1 MQITQ
6 IEDMEKLKFM
16 VEVAAGLFNLD
27 AMMCLTDQTKFL
39 AYKKG
44 KTIDVST
51 MIGQDISK
59 DDPLIKAMT
68 TNQVVTVEV
77 PSHVYGYAFKSI
89 CIPVVLKDK
98 VIGSIGIGISTN
110 VENSNLEAI
119 HELLKINDAL
129 KQNLSGLSS
138 ITSQTKM
145 LSLNASIE
153 AARAGEH
160 GRGFAVVAQ
169 EVNKLAENSN
179 KVLIQTHETLSQLDP
194 VVQKLKM
201 NANRF

>member
-1 MQITQ
+1 MQINQ
-6 IEDMEKLKFM
+6 IEDLEKLKFT

-44 KTIDVST
+44 KTIDTST
-51 MIGQDISK
+51 VIGQEIPK
-59 DDPLIKAMT
+59 DDPLITAMK
-68 TNQVVTVEV
+68 TNKVITVEV
-77 PSHVYGYAFKSI
+77 PSHVYGYAFKAI
-89 CIPVVLKDK
+89 CIPVILKDK
-98 VIGSIGIGISTN
+98 VIGAIGIGISTG

-119 HELLKINDAL
+119 NELLKINDDL

-153 AARAGEH
+153 AARAGEQ

-179 KVLIQTHETLSQLDP
+179 KVLNQTHETLSRLDP
-194 VVQKLKM
+194 IVQKLKK
-201 NANRF
+201 NSN